1 MLDSGE
7 KEIAIRIQPH
17 DCSNAALLVHTLNKM
32 KAKTT
37 FNFFEAI

>member
-7 KEIAIRIQPH
+7 KEIGIRMQPH
-17 DCSNAALLVHTLNKM
+17 DSNNVALLAHTLKKM